1 MPSYTWGRRGGAT
14 AGGTKQELLDR
25 LDEGGYHNTLV
36 GVDTG
41 PLASSPVMGQAKGG
55 PGSGSIS
62 AVGFGLAG
70 TGPVMVGAPREEV
83 VQSWR

>member
-1 MPSYTWGRRGGAT
+1 MAD
-14 AGGTKQELLDR
+14 GTKQELLDR
-25 LDEGGYHNTLV
+25 PDEARYHIALV

-70 TGPVMVGAPREEV
+70 SGPAMVGAPREEV
-83 VQSWR
+83 IQSWR

>member
-1 MPSYTWGRRGGAT
+1 
-14 AGGTKQELLDR
+14 
-25 LDEGGYHNTLV
+25 
-36 GVDTG
+36 
-41 PLASSPVMGQAKGG
+41 MGQAKGG

-70 TGPVMVGAPREEV
+70 TGPVMVDAPREEV